1 VTKTPASDSNT
12 LTITVSDGFADI
24 DRAAWDSIA
33 NPDGQAFD
41 PFLSWDFLQA
51 LEETSCVSD
60 RTGWSPRHLLVHNEA
75 GSLIGAAPLYLKTHS
90 QGEYIFDHS
99 WADALERAGGRYYP
113 KLLCAVP
120 FTPVP
125 GRRLLTANGPNAEAV
140 RAALAAGLAQI
151 AERNQISGA
160 HINFLTEAEQV
171 PLTETGWLP
180 RLDVQFHFTNK
191 GYASF
196 ADFLAELSSDKRKN
210 LRKERAKA
218 QEGVEIVR
226 LSGDQLTDE
235 HWDAFFA
242 CYIDTGSRK
251 WGRPYLN
258 RAFFALIHERMA
270 DKVVLILAREPGGP
284 WIAAALNFI
293 GSEAIYGR
301 HWGRLED
308 RPFLHFELC
317 YYQAVDE
324 AIARGL
330 PRVEAGAQGGHK
342 LARGYGP
349 VTTRSSHYLVD
360 EGFRSAVARYL
371 KQERNAVERQAA
383 ELEGYTPFRKEG

>member
-1 VTKTPASDSNT
+1 M
-12 LTITVSDGFADI
+12 ITVVEGLSEI
-24 DRAAWDSIA
+24 DRAEWDSVA
-33 NPDGQAFD
+33 NPVDQAFD

-51 LEETSCVSD
+51 LEETGCVSD
-60 RTGWSPRHLLVHNEA
+60 RTGWSPRHLLIHNDA
-75 GSLIGAAPLYLKTHS
+75 GSLVGAAPLYLKTHS

-125 GRRLLTANGPNAEAV
+125 GRRLLTANGPQADAI
-140 RAALAAGLAQI
+140 RSALAAGLAQI

-160 HINFLTEAEQV
+160 HINFLTEAEQGV
-171 PLTETGWLP
+171 LTESGWLP
-180 RLDVQFHFTNK
+180 RLDVQFHFTNT
-191 GYASF
+191 GYGSF

-226 LSGDQLTDE
+226 LSSDQLTEE

-258 RAFFALIHERMA
+258 RAFFRLIHERMD

-383 ELEGYTPFRKEG
+383 ELEGYTPFKKEG